1 LDGRARLGGS
11 LAYNGDQRDLDFS
24 DGFFTVQPLVTL
36 DSFVLLSIQGS
47 YAVTENLE
55 LYARVE
61 NAANA
66 DYQEVFQ
73 FETQGIAAFGGLRLS
88 F

>member
-1 LDGRARLGGS
+1 RARLNANI
-11 LAYNGDQRDLDFS
+11 AYNGDQRDLDFT

-36 DSFVLLSIQGS
+36 DDFVLLSIQGS
-47 YAVTENLE
+47 YAFTENVE
-55 LYARVE
+55 LFARVE
-61 NAANA
+61 NATNA

-73 FETQGIAAFGGLRLS
+73 FETQGVAGFAGLRVR